1 MTLHR
6 NTIIVASEL
15 EQRNKQPR
23 EHFVNRGT
31 LHMMLNLGGI
41 SHQPNPAVK
50 LYLYNHDYF
59 SEKNER
65 KHI

>member
-23 EHFVNRGT
+23 EHFREQRNT
-31 LHMMLNLGGI
+31 THDAEFGGNKP
-41 SHQPNPAVK
+41 SAQPSSK
-50 LYLYNHDYF
+50 IIL
-59 SEKNER
+59 
-65 KHI
+65 I